1 MDSQTIIQDTVEYIN
16 AHLKEPL
23 SLETLADRAGFSPYH
38 FSRMFTLYMEMSIME
53 YVRRRRLACA
63 ADELCTGKRV
73 LDVAMDYGFESHN
86 GFAKAFRKIY
96 GFSPNEYRSRVSPH
110 RPIAPNPL
118 VGSSAMAEA
127 PNVRIEQRDGFYVAG
142 YVVMTTPTVSSIAQQ
157 PALWNRMWLA
167 EQDNKMYAMARPR
180 EHGEYYLSFPVGGD
194 LYRLVTCV
202 KIQDPETVDD
212 GLYVDWV
219 PPGLYGI
226 FSTPPTADCFAE
238 MIVDTWR
245 YIFDVWLPE
254 SGYVPDPQG
263 LYYEFYDE
271 RCHGAPYSMDIC
283 IPLKGEITC
292 PN

>member
-1 MDSQTIIQDTVEYIN
+1 MDGQTIIQDTAEYIN

-23 SLETLADRAGFSPYH
+23 SLEMLADRAGFSPYH

-73 LDVAMDYGFESHN
+73 LDVALDYGFESHN

-96 GFSPNEYRSRVSPH
+96 GFSPNEYRSRVFPH

-157 PALWNRMWLA
+157 PALWDRVWLT
-167 EQDNKMYAMARPR
+167 EQENKLYATARPE
-180 EHGEYYLSFPVGGD
+180 EHGEYYISFPVKND
-194 LYRLVTCV
+194 LYRLITGV
-202 KIQDPETVDD
+202 KIRDPETVAD
-212 GLYVDWV
+212 GLYVDWI
-219 PPGLYGI
+219 PGGTYAV
-226 FSTPPTADCFAE
+226 FSTPPCDENFPET
-238 MIVDTWR
+238 ILKTWR
-245 YIFDVWLPE
+245 YIFEIWLPE
-254 SGYVPDPQG
+254 SGYALAEDG
-263 LYYEFYDE
+263 IDYEFYDE
-271 RCHGAPYSMDIC
+271 RCHGKPYSMDIC
-283 IPLKGEITC
+283 IPIKKQ
-292 PN
+292 

>member
-157 PALWNRMWLA
+157 PALWDRVWLA
-167 EQDNKMYAMARPR
+167 EQENKLYATARPE
-180 EHGEYYLSFPVGGD
+180 EHGEYYISFPVKND
-194 LYRLVTCV
+194 LYRLITGV
-202 KIQDPETVDD
+202 KIRDPETVAD
-212 GLYVDWV
+212 GLYVDWI
-219 PPGLYGI
+219 PGGTYAV
-226 FSTPPTADCFAE
+226 FSTPPCDAGFPET
-238 MIVDTWR
+238 ILKTWR
-245 YIFDVWLPE
+245 YIFETWLPK
-254 SGYVPDPQG
+254 SSYTLTGTG
-263 LYYEFYDE
+263 LDYEFYDE
-271 RCHGAPYSMDIC
+271 RCHGKPYSMDIC
-283 IPLKGEITC
+283 IPIKKQ
-292 PN
+292 